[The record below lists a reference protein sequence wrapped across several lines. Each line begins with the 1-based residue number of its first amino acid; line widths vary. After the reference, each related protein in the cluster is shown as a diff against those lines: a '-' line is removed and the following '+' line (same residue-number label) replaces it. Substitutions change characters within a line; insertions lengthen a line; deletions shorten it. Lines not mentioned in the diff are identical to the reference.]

1 MFLAGLVLFLIGVS
15 VGFTGAA
22 LFTELEPDIKRIKG
36 IQYINKVLD
45 KVQTR
50 IINLDRDVFIPELT
64 LKI

>member
-1 MFLAGLVLFLIGVS
+1 MYY
-15 VGFTGAA
+15 GAA

-50 IINLDRDVFIPELT
+50 IISLDRDVFIPELT